1 MKKILVWLLTAA
13 LLLGICG
20 AGAEEAEVS
29 KYESLTV
36 GTTTGFNGNFL
47 SDALGNNQSDLD
59 VRRLIHGYNLV
70 YWDAATGAYQF
81 NEKLVRAATANE
93 EGTSFVF
100 ALTRGLTYNDGTP
113 ITAADYAFTLLLLG
127 SSELQEACGGRQD
140 LSSIVGGSE
149 YQSGAS
155 KTLSGVDLQ
164 NEYQFS
170 LQIDPAY
177 MPYFYQLKAVAVSP
191 LPISVIAPGCEVKDD
206 GNGVYI
212 SGPFTAELLKT
223 TLLDPVNGYL
233 SHPSVTCGPYML
245 ESFDGTTAELA
256 ANPAYIGD
264 QNGIVPRIGH
274 IFLREENPDTL
285 IEHLAEGDPGLV
297 VRLLRQDQIMAG
309 MGLTSSGDYGMKA
322 YSRSGLSYISFC
334 AEKGPTADEAVRKAL
349 SMCIDKKT
357 LTEQYAGSFGT
368 TVDGYYGIGQWM
380 FMMAN
385 GTMIPEEGEEENWA
399 DLNLDGIPVYDF
411 DPEGAAA
418 LLEKAGWTAGADG
431 IRGKVI
437 DGEAVQLKLKL
448 IYPEGNGAGPM
459 LAETFVPHLAQ
470 AGVSL
475 EIQAMPIEQLLE
487 QYYGQTERTC
497 DLFLLGSNL
506 GDVFDPSGEY
516 DENGTSRLSGITD
529 PELRDLA
536 VEMRKTEPGNAPEY
550 CRRWLRYQARLMED
564 AAVIPLYSDAYLD
577 FHVAELQDYEPG
589 SAGSWTTAIT
599 EAFLGDYVPAD
610 MQDLEETEGADEF
623 EGEDEFEE

>member
-1 MKKILVWLLTAA
+1 MKKVLVWLLTAA

-36 GTTTGFNGNFL
+36 GTTTGFSGNFL
-47 SDALGNNQSDLD
+47 SEALGNNQSDLD

-70 YWDAATGAYQF
+70 YWDAPTGAYQF
-81 NEKLVRAATANE
+81 NEKLVRAATASEDGSN
-93 EGTSFVF
+93 FVF

-113 ITAADYAFTLLLLG
+113 ITAADYAFSLLLLG

-140 LSSIVGGSE
+140 LSNIVGGSD

-155 KTLSGVDLQ
+155 KALSGVRIQ
-164 NEYQFS
+164 NEHQFS
-170 LQIDPAY
+170 LQIDPSY
-177 MPYFYQLKAVAVSP
+177 MPYFYQLKAVSISP

-212 SGPFTAELLKT
+212 DGPFTADLLKT
-223 TLLDPVNGYL
+223 TLLDHVNGYL

-245 ESFDGTTAELA
+245 TSFDGTTAELA

-264 QNGIVPRIGH
+264 QNGILPQIGK
-274 IFLREENPDTL
+274 IILRQEEPDT
-285 IEHLAEGDPGLV
+285 IMENLAEGSLDLV

-309 MGLTSSGDYGMKA
+309 MTLVGSGDYGMKA
-322 YSRSGLSYISFC
+322 YSRSGLSYIAFN
-334 AEKGPTADEAVRKAL
+334 AEKGPMADTAVRKAL

-399 DLNLDGIPVYDF
+399 DLNMDGVPVYAF

-418 LLEKAGWTAGADG
+418 TLEAAGWTAGADG

-437 DGEAVQLKLKL
+437 NGEAVQLKLKL
-448 IYPEGNGAGPM
+448 IYPEGNGVGPL
-459 LAETFVPHLAQ
+459 LAETFVPYLEQ
-470 AGVSL
+470 AGIAL
-475 EIQAMPIEQLLE
+475 ETQAIPMDQLLE
-487 QYYGQTERTC
+487 QYYGQTEKTC

-516 DENGTSRLSGITD
+516 DENGTSKLSGITD

-536 VEMRKTEPGNAPEY
+536 VEMRRTEPGNAPEF
-550 CRRWLRYQARLMED
+550 CRRWLKYQARLMED

-577 FHVAELQDYEPG
+577 FHISELQNYEPG
-589 SAGSWTTAIT
+589 SAGSWTAAIT
-599 EAFLGDYVPAD
+599 EAFLGDYVPED
-610 MQDLEETEGADEF
+610 MQGLEETEEAEEF